1 MAKEEKAKAANLEMV
16 VKGNLA
22 ADQAAGL
29 AEALAVAAAVDQ
41 EVEILADQEAATAP
55 QVTKQAFGVISTKKV
70 QNQKHLSNRTDQKE
84 PLYLLSL
91 EISKNQAKAVSL
103 MPTSHRK
110 TAYPTIK

>member
-1 MAKEEKAKAANLEMV
+1 MA

-22 ADQAAGL
+22 EDLAAAL
-29 AEALAVAAAVDQ
+29 VAALAVDREVAAAMDQEADQ
-41 EVEILADQEAATAP
+41 EVETLADQEAATAP
-55 QVTKQAFGVISTKKV
+55 QVTKQAFGVISTKRV

-91 EISKNQAKAVSL
+91 EISKNQVKAVSL
-103 MPTSHRK
+103 MPTSQRK